1 MESKN
6 ISNNVSDNTNQSLF
20 EKINKFINSSI
31 RTRIILNF
39 GAIVVVTVF
48 VLELFFAFM
57 IENYYLGG
65 VEQILKDRVT
75 VSADFMNSYVS
86 YSGVDEKSRFLFDD
100 FITESDSKFFIQVLN
115 DKGNMIKDSYGFSDF
130 QTIDTPDVKA
140 ALDKKMIV
148 YTGVTESTGERIMA
162 ISKPLMKYSV
172 VDGVVRYSISLE
184 KVYDSIG
191 QYIATALALGVIVI
205 VFFLAMAT
213 VISKSIVSPIKN
225 LIGTATEMAE
235 GDFHVR
241 AEKQN
246 SDEVGQLA
254 DKINYMA
261 QEIVKTDNIKKDFIS
276 SISHELRTP
285 LTSIKGWG
293 ETLLLGGVEKGSIEE
308 IGLNIINAEADRLSG
323 IVEELL
329 DFSRLE
335 SRTMKTHKTKVYPR
349 RILKAVYNQFLPRGK
364 EHNISFTLEGEEV
377 PVLGDGNRIKQVF
390 INILANAIKFT
401 PPGGSI
407 ELIGVGSDDKVEI
420 TIRDTGIGISQ
431 EDLTRV
437 REKFYKANLTSA
449 GSGLGLSI
457 VDEILKLHD
466 AKMTIESEPDH
477 GTTVKIVFP
486 AIKEEEE

>member
-1 MESKN
+1 MVSK
-6 ISNNVSDNTNQSLF
+6 
-20 EKINKFINSSI
+20 EKEVKKGIFCKIHEFINSSI
-31 RTRIILNF
+31 RTRIVVSF
-39 GAIVVVTVF
+39 GAIVILTVL

-86 YSGVDEKSRFLFDD
+86 YSGVEEKSKFLFDN
-100 FITESDSKFFIQVLN
+100 FITESDSKFLIQVLN
-115 DKGNMIKDSYGFSDF
+115 DKGNVIVDSYGFTDF

-140 ALDKKMIV
+140 ALEKQMVV

-162 ISKPLMKYSV
+162 ISKPLMKYSM

-184 KVYDSIG
+184 KVYDMIG
-191 QYIATALALGVIVI
+191 QYIATAMALGAVII
-205 VFFLAMAT
+205 VFFLIMAG
-213 VISKSIVSPIKN
+213 VISKSIATPIQN
-225 LIGTATEMAE
+225 LIGTAMEMAE

-241 AEKQN
+241 AEKQY
-246 SDEVGQLA
+246 SDEIGQLA

-261 QEIVKTDNIKKDFIS
+261 QEVVKTDNIKKDFIS

-293 ETLLLGGVEKGSIEE
+293 ETLLLCGVEKGSIEE
-308 IGLNIINAEADRLSG
+308 TGLNIINAEADRLTG

-364 EHNISFTLEGEEV
+364 EHNISFTIDGEET
-377 PVLGDGNRIKQVF
+377 PIWGDGNRIKQVF
-390 INILANAIKFT
+390 INIIANAIKFT
-401 PPGGSI
+401 PSGGNI
-407 ELIGVGSDDKVEI
+407 EIISFGTSEYVEI
-420 TIRDTGIGISQ
+420 TIKDNGIGIS
-431 EDLTRV
+431 EDDLLRV
-437 REKFYKANLTSA
+437 KEKFYKANPTSA

-457 VDEILKLHD
+457 VEEILKLHD
-466 AKMTIESEPDH
+466 ATMTIESDLNK
-477 GTTVKIVFP
+477 GTTAKIVFP
-486 AIKEEEE
+486 AMKEEE

>member
-1 MESKN
+1 MENKAN
-6 ISNNVSDNTNQSLF
+6 EAHKEIQQSIF
-20 EKINKFINSSI
+20 AKIHDFINGSI
-31 RTRIILNF
+31 RTRIVLSF
-39 GAIVVVTVF
+39 GAIVVVTVL

-86 YSGVDEKSRFLFDD
+86 YSGVEEKSKFLFDN

-115 DKGNMIKDSYGFSDF
+115 DKGNMIKDSYGFTDF
-130 QTIDTPDVKA
+130 QTIDTPDVIA
-140 ALDKKMIV
+140 ALEKKMSV
-148 YTGVTESTGERIMA
+148 YIGITESTGERIMA

-184 KVYDSIG
+184 KVYDVTE
-191 QYIATALALGVIVI
+191 QYIATAMALGAVVII
-205 VFFLAMAT
+205 FFLIMAT
-213 VISKSIVSPIKN
+213 VISKSIVSPIQN

-241 AEKQN
+241 AEKQHC
-246 SDEVGQLA
+246 DEIGQLA

-308 IGLNIINAEADRLSG
+308 IGLNIINTEADRLSG

-335 SRTMKTHKTKVYPR
+335 ARTMKTHKTKIYPR

-364 EHNISFTLEGEEV
+364 EHNISFTIEGEET
-377 PVLGDGNRIKQVF
+377 PVWGDGNRIKQVF

-401 PPGGSI
+401 LPGGNI
-407 ELIGVGSDDKVEI
+407 ELIGIGTENSVEI
-420 TIRDTGIGISQ
+420 TIKDDGIGIS
-431 EDLTRV
+431 EDDLMRV

-457 VDEILKLHD
+457 VDEIVKLHD
-466 AKMTIESEPDH
+466 ATMSIESKLNE
-477 GTTVKIVFP
+477 GTMVKIVFP
-486 AIKEEEE
+486 AMKEEEAE